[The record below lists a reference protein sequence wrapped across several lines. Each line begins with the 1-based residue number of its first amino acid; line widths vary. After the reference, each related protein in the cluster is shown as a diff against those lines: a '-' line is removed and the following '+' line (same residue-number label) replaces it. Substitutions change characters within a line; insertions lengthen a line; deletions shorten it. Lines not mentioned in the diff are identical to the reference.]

1 LYSRIQAKYTAFFGK
16 CNNDFCRKAKS
27 DHYGPDHLCW
37 DPAEAAAAVRKAED
51 FKRKQEEEAKQQA
64 AAEAKAKAEAQ
75 AKRKQEEAAKQTAA
89 AESKAKAE
97 AQAKRKQEEEAK
109 QQAAAESK
117 AKAEAE
123 AKRKQEEAAK
133 QKAAAEAKAKAE
145 AEAKRKQG
153 ANAVSQSLPPA
164 LATCSVVGCS
174 RMSWNGKI
182 NEQCCRT
189 CKSSNGACHGPEC
202 EKRAADGHQHS
213 HQTFHFASE
222 LYHATSLEAAL
233 RIQAEGF
240 RVPNG
245 PSQQKAGALL
255 GPGVYASATLQKAI
269 QYCDGPEGGIV
280 FQLAVD
286 LGKCITLKEN
296 DPMMTTWQQHGY
308 DSAWAPTGAGG
319 RGAGLEENCMKD
331 PKRIKIVNA
340 IAVHT
345 TKLEQAGYKI
355 VCGEIVKVQ

>member
-1 LYSRIQAKYTAFFGK
+1 VKQKFREYQMEYTT
-16 CNNDFCRKAKS
+16 R
-27 DHYGPDHLCW
+27 
-37 DPAEAAAAVRKAED
+37 AEAIRAMLEQADAALA
-51 FKRKQEEEAKQQA
+51 RKQEEEK
-64 AAEAKAKAEAQ
+64 AEAKRKAEAE
-75 AKRKQEEAAKQTAA
+75 AKQEQADAALA
-89 AESKAKAE
+89 
-97 AQAKRKQEEEAK
+97 RKLQQEEERAEAK
-109 QQAAAESK
+109 R
-117 AKAEAE
+117 KAEAE
-123 AKRKQEEAAK
+123 AKRKKEGEE
-133 QKAAAEAKAKAE
+133 AEAKRKAE
-145 AEAKRKQG
+145 AEAKQKAAQG
-153 ANAVSQSLPPA
+153 PLPA
-164 LATCSVVGCS
+164 CATCNVVGCS

-240 RVPNG
+240 RVPKG

-355 VCGEIVKVQ
+355 VCGEIVKVK

>member
-1 LYSRIQAKYTAFFGK
+1 MKQKFKEYQMEYTT
-16 CNNDFCRKAKS
+16 R
-27 DHYGPDHLCW
+27 
-37 DPAEAAAAVRKAED
+37 AEAIRAMLEQADAALARKLQ
-51 FKRKQEEEAKQQA
+51 QEEER
-64 AAEAKAKAEAQ
+64 AEAK
-75 AKRKQEEAAKQTAA
+75 R
-89 AESKAKAE
+89 
-97 AQAKRKQEEEAK
+97 
-109 QQAAAESK
+109 
-117 AKAEAE
+117 KAEAE
-123 AKRKQEEAAK
+123 AKRKKEGEE
-133 QKAAAEAKAKAE
+133 AEAKRKAE
-145 AEAKRKQG
+145 AEAKQKAAQG
-153 ANAVSQSLPPA
+153 PLPA
-164 LATCSVVGCS
+164 CATCNVVGCS

-345 TKLEQAGYKI
+345 TKLEQAGYNI
-355 VCGEIVKVQ
+355 VCGEIVKVK